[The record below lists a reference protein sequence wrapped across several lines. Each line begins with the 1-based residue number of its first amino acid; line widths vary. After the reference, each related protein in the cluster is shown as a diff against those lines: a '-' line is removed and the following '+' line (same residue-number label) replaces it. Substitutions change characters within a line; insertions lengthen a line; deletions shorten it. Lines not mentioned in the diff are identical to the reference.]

1 MSNINITNRTM
12 NGLVIADDLYAD
24 AVATATGAATWP
36 VGAVLAKVEVSGKYV
51 RFDPAGSGGAE
62 IPKAVLAE
70 ELVFTA
76 SGDKPIRPLISGRV
90 RLGKLTDSAGAA
102 LTAVAVD
109 ALRDFTII
117 AQPVRQLSIQ
127 DNQ

>member
-1 MSNINITNRTM
+1 MGTLNIANRTM

-24 AVATATGAATWP
+24 ATATATGAATWP
-36 VGAVLAKVEVSGKYV
+36 VGAVLAKVAASGKYV

-62 IPKAVLAE
+62 IPKAILAA
-70 ELVFTA
+70 ELVFTG

-90 RLGKLTDSAGAA
+90 RLGKLVDTAGTA

-109 ALRDFTII
+109 QLRDYTII
-117 AQPVRQLSIQ
+117 AQPVTQLSIQ